1 MAATDT
7 LDITVTHHQ
16 LAAIAEEMG
25 AALIRTAYSPNIK
38 ERQDLSCAVFDRAGR
53 MVAQAAHIPVHLGA
67 MPLAV
72 QAAREAAA
80 NDRWRPGDV
89 VILND
94 PYLGGTHLPDV
105 TMVSPVFT
113 AASGDRRSRTRI
125 GFVASRAHQADIGGM
140 SPGSMPLARELFQEG
155 LIIPPIKWVR
165 AGRVQEDIL
174 ALILRNVR
182 TPDERRGDLFAQRAA
197 HRVGERRYV
206 ALAEAIGPEALG
218 QRQDA
223 LLDYGEQLCRAT
235 LRRIPAG
242 TYSAEDVLDD
252 DGVGDEPVP
261 IRVTIVARDGELRVD
276 FAGSADEVLGSVNA
290 VRAVT
295 VSAVSYVVRCLVGS
309 DGGSERQNQ
318 PSTGGAAAASPLPLN
333 AGTMRPVTVITP
345 EGSVVSARWPHA
357 VSAGNVETAQR
368 IVDVVLAAFAPA
380 LPGLIPASSYGT
392 MNNTIIGGYDPE
404 RQRSFTYYETIGG
417 GHGGAPQGPGLS
429 GAQAHMTNTLNTPAE
444 ALEYAYPL
452 QVRAYR
458 LREGSGGAGR
468 HRGGDGLV
476 REVVLDVPATI
487 TLLSERRQRGAP
499 GLAGGAAGKPGV
511 NAVHRAA
518 GAVERLPGKCERHL
532 AAGDLLVV
540 ETPGGG
546 GWGTPPASGEEPVAG
561 D

>member
-1 MAATDT
+1 MTATDT

-25 AALIRTAYSPNIK
+25 AALIRTSYSPNIK

-72 QAAREAAA
+72 QAAREAVAD
-80 NDRWRPGDV
+80 DRWRAGDV

-113 AASGDRRSRTRI
+113 AANGGRRSRTLI

-206 ALAEAIGPEALG
+206 ALAEAIGPETLG
-218 QRQDA
+218 QRQEA

-252 DGVGDEPVP
+252 DGVGNEPVP
-261 IRVTIVARDGELRVD
+261 IRVTIGARDGELRVD
-276 FAGSADEVLGSVNA
+276 FTGSADEVPGSVNA

-295 VSAVSYVVRCLVGS
+295 VSAVSYVVRCLVGA
-309 DGGSERQNQ
+309 DD
-318 PSTGGAAAASPLPLN
+318 AAAAAPLPLS

-368 IVDVVLAAFAPA
+368 IVDVVLAALAPA
-380 LPGLIPASSYGT
+380 LPDVIPASSYGT
-392 MNNTIIGGYDPE
+392 MNNAIIGGYDPE
-404 RQRSFTYYETIGG
+404 RERSFTYYETIGG
-417 GHGGAPQGPGLS
+417 GHGGAPQGPGLA

-452 QVRAYR
+452 RVQAYR

-476 REVVLDVPATI
+476 REVALDVPATI

-511 NAVHRAA
+511 NAVRHAD
-518 GAVERLPGKCERHL
+518 GGIERLPGKCERHL
-532 AAGDLLVV
+532 EAGDLLVV

-546 GWGTPPASGEEPVAG
+546 GWGTPPASDGEPVSG
-561 D
+561 G

>member
-1 MAATDT
+1 MTATDT

-25 AALIRTAYSPNIK
+25 AALIRTSYSPNIK

-80 NDRWRPGDV
+80 DDRWRSGDV

-113 AASGDRRSRTRI
+113 AASGERRNRTLI

-206 ALAEAIGPEALG
+206 ALAEASGPEVLG

-235 LRRIPAG
+235 LQRIPAG
-242 TYSAEDVLDD
+242 VYSAEDVLDD
-252 DGVGDEPVP
+252 DGFGDEPVP

-276 FAGSADEVLGSVNA
+276 FTGSADEVLGSVNA

-295 VSAVSYVVRCLVGS
+295 VSAVSYVVRCLVGA
-309 DGGSERQNQ
+309 DD
-318 PSTGGAAAASPLPLN
+318 AAAPLPLN

-345 EGSVVSARWPHA
+345 EGSVVSARWPRA

-368 IVDVVLAAFAPA
+368 IVDVVLAALAPA
-380 LPGLIPASSYGT
+380 LPDVIPAASYGT
-392 MNNTIIGGYDPE
+392 MNNAIIGGYDPE

-452 QVRAYR
+452 RVQAYR

-476 REVVLDVPATI
+476 REVALDVPATI

-511 NAVHRAA
+511 NAVRRA
-518 GAVERLPGKCERHL
+518 GGGMERLPGKCERHL
-532 AAGDLLVV
+532 AAGDLLAV

-546 GWGTPPASGEEPVAG
+546 GWGTPPAGGEEPVSG
-561 D
+561 G

>member
-1 MAATDT
+1 
-7 LDITVTHHQ
+7 
-16 LAAIAEEMG
+16 
-25 AALIRTAYSPNIK
+25 
-38 ERQDLSCAVFDRAGR
+38 
-53 MVAQAAHIPVHLGA
+53 
-67 MPLAV
+67 
-72 QAAREAAA
+72 
-80 NDRWRPGDV
+80 
-89 VILND
+89 
-94 PYLGGTHLPDV
+94 
-105 TMVSPVFT
+105 
-113 AASGDRRSRTRI
+113 
-125 GFVASRAHQADIGGM
+125 M

-206 ALAEAIGPEALG
+206 ALAAAMGPAALG

-235 LRRIPAG
+235 RRRIPAG
-242 TYSAEDVLDD
+242 TYRAEDVLDD
-252 DGVGDEPVP
+252 DGIGDEPVP
-261 IRVTIVARDGELRVD
+261 IRVTIVARDGELQVD
-276 FAGSADEVLGSVNA
+276 FTGSADEVLGSVNA

-295 VSAVSYVVRCLVGS
+295 VSAVSYVVRCLVGA
-309 DGGSERQNQ
+309 DD
-318 PSTGGAAAASPLPLN
+318 AAAALPLN

-345 EGSVVSARWPHA
+345 EGSVVSARWPRA

-368 IVDVVLAAFAPA
+368 IVDVVLAALAPA
-380 LPGLIPASSYGT
+380 LPDLIPAASYGT

-452 QVRAYR
+452 RVQAYR

-476 REVVLDVPATI
+476 REVALDVPATI
-487 TLLSERRQRGAP
+487 TLLSERRQRAAP
-499 GLAGGAAGKPGV
+499 GLAGGAPG
-511 NAVHRAA
+511 
-518 GAVERLPGKCERHL
+518 
-532 AAGDLLVV
+532 
-540 ETPGGG
+540 TPGGECR
-546 GWGTPPASGEEPVAG
+546 ASRRRQ
-561 D
+561 

>member
-1 MAATDT
+1 MTATDT

-16 LAAIAEEMG
+16 LTAIAEEMG
-25 AALIRTAYSPNIK
+25 AALIRTSYSPNIK

-80 NDRWRPGDV
+80 SDTWRPGDV

-113 AASGDRRSRTRI
+113 PATSTRRSRADGNRSRTLI

-165 AGRVQEDIL
+165 AGRIQEDIL

-206 ALAEAIGPEALG
+206 ALAAAMGPETLG

-242 TYSAEDVLDD
+242 TYHAEDVLDD
-252 DGVGDEPVP
+252 DGIGDEPVP

-276 FAGSADEVLGSVNA
+276 FTGSADEVLGSVNA

-295 VSAVSYVVRCLVGS
+295 VSAVSYVVRCLVGA
-309 DGGSERQNQ
+309 DD
-318 PSTGGAAAASPLPLN
+318 AAAALPLN

-368 IVDVVLAAFAPA
+368 IVDVVLAALAPA
-380 LPGLIPASSYGT
+380 LPDVIPAASYGT
-392 MNNTIIGGYDPE
+392 MNNAIIGGYDPE

-452 QVRAYR
+452 RVQAYR
-458 LREGSGGAGR
+458 LRAGSGGAGH

-476 REVVLDVPATI
+476 REVALDVPATI

-499 GLAGGAAGKPGV
+499 GLAGGAPGTPGV
-511 NAVHRAA
+511 NAVRHAD
-518 GAVERLPGKCERHL
+518 GSSERLPGKCERHL

-546 GWGTPPASGEEPVAG
+546 GWGTPPTSGEEPVNG